1 MRVIPL
7 QGCSR
12 FSTLPEGRSLRQS
25 DTGAWAIHEAEGAPV
40 RALNSYEAR
49 LVNSTLAAC
58 AAREQ
63 AGCAQVRRDLVAA
76 REATARLTT
85 AWREAVGADQGDDL
99 AAVTTNMRTESS
111 SRRAVLAAHTGRL
124 RELDDLLR
132 VQLSQGNWDYDGYM
146 HGLANG
152 MVLAAATMRGEYDP
166 AFLEAPAVWG
176 RDASTLRGRYRL
188 ARGRRSSVLGAAC
201 EALGGWLGAL

>member
-25 DTGAWAIHEAEGAPV
+25 DAGAWAIHEAEGAPV

-49 LVNSTLAAC
+49 LVNSTIAAC

-85 AWREAVGADQGDDL
+85 AWREAVGANQGDDL
-99 AAVTTNMRTESS
+99 AAVTANMRAESS
-111 SRRAVLAAHTGRL
+111 ARRAVLDGYRERL
-124 RELDDLLR
+124 GALNDQLR

-152 MVLAAATMRGEYDP
+152 MVLAAATMRGEDP
-166 AFLEAPAVWG
+166 AFLEAPPVWG
-176 RDASTLRGRYRL
+176 RDAGTLRGRYRL

>member
-12 FSTLPEGRSLRQS
+12 FSTLPKGRSLRQS
-25 DTGAWAIHEAEGAPV
+25 DAGAWAIHEAEGAPV

-49 LVNSTLAAC
+49 LVNSTIAAC

-85 AWREAVGADQGDDL
+85 AWRAAVGADQGDDL
-99 AAVTTNMRTESS
+99 AAVTANMRAESS
-111 SRRAVLAAHTGRL
+111 ARRAVLDAHMGRL
-124 RELDDLLR
+124 RELER
-132 VQLSQGNWDYDGYM
+132 VARKRRGDAGDSAGFYGY
-146 HGLANG
+146 ANG
-152 MVLAAATMRGEYDP
+152 LHIAAAAMGGYEVKP
-166 AFLEAPAVWG
+166 LPVPAVWG
-176 RDASTLRGRYRL
+176 RDAGTLRGRYRL

>member
-7 QGCSR
+7 IGCSR

-25 DTGAWAIHEAEGAPV
+25 DAGAWAIHEAEGAPV

-49 LVNSTLAAC
+49 LVNSTIAAC

-85 AWREAVGADQGDDL
+85 AWREALGANQGDDL
-99 AAVTTNMRTESS
+99 EAVTREASRQNCARAFTIGMHRERLES
-111 SRRAVLAAHTGRL
+111 LD
-124 RELDDLLR
+124 ELVR

-152 MVLAAATMRGEYDP
+152 MVLAAATVRGEDP
-166 AFLEAPAVWG
+166 EFLEAPAVWG
-176 RDASTLRGRYRL
+176 RDAGTLRGRYRL
-188 ARGRRSSVLGAAC
+188 ARGRCASVLGAAC
-201 EALGGWLGAL
+201 EALGGWWGAL